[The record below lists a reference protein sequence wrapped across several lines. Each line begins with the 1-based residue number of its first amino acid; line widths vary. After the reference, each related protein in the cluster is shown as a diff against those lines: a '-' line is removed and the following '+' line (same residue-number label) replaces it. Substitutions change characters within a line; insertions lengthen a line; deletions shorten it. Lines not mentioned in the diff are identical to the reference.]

1 VRRNTDFSLTAL
13 TLPSLSWWFGVVAG
27 WALLGTALGEV
38 VTTPAIMM
46 AGPLVMT
53 GVLLVVL
60 ELLPLVQGRG
70 HDPNGVVMSTPFT
83 FAIMAIWGVWPA
95 VIMVAFASVA
105 SDLRA
110 HKAWWKVA
118 FNPAQ
123 YAVSVFCGF
132 LVMRCAGVTPTLAHP
147 LPDFY
152 VRDMTWTVGVWVV
165 YYVVNLVLVSA
176 VLAFRDSF
184 RRLIVA
190 DITHVTILTF
200 AVFAL
205 TPLIVVVAQTSSDFL
220 PLLLVPLLLLY
231 STAQMSLRREHEA
244 GHDALTG
251 LPNRMSLQFALTDA
265 IEQHQRDERP
275 FGLILI
281 DLDDFKRVNDTLGHM
296 VGDEL
301 LRKFAE
307 RVKESARPT
316 DCVARLG
323 GDEFAVL
330 VFDADES
337 DMRRAAERIHQSIA
351 DPIELSGLAL
361 DLQLSLGVALCPRHG
376 TNAHLLLQRADVAMY
391 VAKTNRTKI
400 EVYSSDRDDNSTDR
414 LNMLSE
420 LRQALDDDSVELHY
434 QPKVSAATSAL
445 LGMEALI
452 RWRHPTRGM
461 IMPDEF
467 IPLAERSGIMP
478 LITRRVILLALQQIA
493 QWRTL
498 GLNVPVAVNVAP
510 TDLVDDRLVDII
522 SRALHEFDVPA
533 GMLQLEI
540 TERVIASDVD
550 DSHAVLAAL
559 RTLGVTVSLDDF
571 GTGYSSLLRLNL
583 LPVDEIKIDRGFVA
597 SLSNGDR
604 AAGIVRA
611 LINLAH
617 ELAVPVIAEGVESAE
632 ALEQLRRLGC
642 DGVQGWHIA
651 GSMVSEQAT
660 QWLLR
665 RVAQDQL
672 RTAMAAPDAVAAI
685 SQQSLAGAR

>member
-1 VRRNTDFSLTAL
+1 MRRNSDFSLTTL
-13 TLPSLSWWFGVVAG
+13 TLPSFSWWFAVLAG
-27 WALLGTALGEV
+27 WALVVTALGKV
-38 VTTPAIMM
+38 VTTPAIQM
-46 AGPLVMT
+46 AGPLAMT

-105 SDLRA
+105 SDFRA
-110 HKAWWKVA
+110 RKEWWKVA

-132 LVMRCAGVTPTLAHP
+132 FVMRMAGVTPNLAHP
-147 LPDFY
+147 LQDFDL
-152 VRDMTWTVGVWVV
+152 RDMTWTVGVWAV
-165 YYVVNLVLVSA
+165 YYVVNLVLVSS

-184 RRLIVA
+184 RRLVVE
-190 DITHVTILTF
+190 DITHVTIMTF

-205 TPLIVVVAQTSSDFL
+205 SPLIVVVAQTSSDFL

-231 STAQMSLRREHEA
+231 STAQMSLRREYEA

-251 LPNRMSLQFALTDA
+251 LPNRTSLQFALNDA
-265 IEQHQRDERP
+265 IERYHRDERP

-281 DLDDFKRVNDTLGHM
+281 DMDDFKRVNDTLGHM

-330 VFDADES
+330 VFDADEH
-337 DMRRAAERIHQSIA
+337 DMRRVAERIHESIA
-351 DPIELSGLAL
+351 EPIELSGLAL
-361 DLQLSLGVALCPRHG
+361 DLELSLGVALCPQHG
-376 TNAHLLLQRADVAMY
+376 TNAHILLQRADVAMY
-391 VAKTNRTKI
+391 VAKSNRTKI
-400 EVYSSDRDDNSTDR
+400 EIYRSDRDENSADR

-434 QPKVSAATSAL
+434 QPKVSTATGAL

-452 RWRHPTRGM
+452 RWRHATRGL

-478 LITRRVILLALQQIA
+478 LITRRVILLAVRQMA
-493 QWRTL
+493 AWRNV
-498 GLNVPVAVNVAP
+498 GLFVPVAVNVAP
-510 TDLVDDRLVDII
+510 TDFAADSLVDAIAA
-522 SRALHEFDVPA
+522 ALQEFDIPA

-540 TERVIASDVD
+540 TERVIAADVD
-550 DSHAVLAAL
+550 ESYAVLAAV
-559 RTLGVTVSLDDF
+559 RALGVAVSLDDF
-571 GTGYSSLLRLNL
+571 GTGYSSLLRLNM
-583 LPVDEIKIDRGFVA
+583 LPVDEIKIDRAFVA
-597 SLSNGDR
+597 SLSNGR
-604 AAGIVRA
+604 RGAGIVRA

-617 ELAVPVIAEGVESAE
+617 ELAVPVIAEGVETLE
-632 ALEQLRRLGC
+632 ALEQLRALGC

-651 GSMVSEQAT
+651 RSMGSEQAT
-660 QWLLR
+660 QWLASRLLR
-665 RVAQDQL
+665 TEVPAVAQSSVAL
-672 RTAMAAPDAVAAI
+672 ESERT
-685 SQQSLAGAR
+685 LAGAH